1 MPGSTYILFL
11 IRAALG
17 KMTLG
22 FMVVFAA
29 LHMPAAFAHHSYAMF
44 DNGRV
49 QEVKGTVAKLEWDNP
64 HIFLWIYVAD
74 ENAESGYELYAFET
88 GSTTMMAKSG
98 WTRDDTVTV
107 GEEVTILYFPLFDGR
122 PGGSL
127 ATITH
132 ADGRVTDGD
141 IPALRFLE
149 RVRANESGAA
159 Q

>member
-1 MPGSTYILFL
+1 MTRLSVQL
-11 IRAALG
+11 IVLIKRLLGPLCLALV
-17 KMTLG
+17 M
-22 FMVVFAA
+22 
-29 LHMPAAFAHHSYAMF
+29 HMPSAIAHHSYAMF

-49 QEVKGTVAKLEWDNP
+49 QEVTGTVAKLEWDNP

-74 ENAESGYELYAFET
+74 ESAESGYELYAFET

-107 GEEVTILYFPLFDGR
+107 GEEIKVLYFPLFDGR

-149 RVRANESGAA
+149 RVRAAENGAA